1 MPHGNSPWRSEAVA
15 IFLKD
20 FRSELRT
27 KVAVNSIVLFA
38 VITLAL
44 VSYSIGPYR
53 IPPAEKPAIFS
64 ALLMIILFF
73 ASMTGLSRVFVKEE
87 ESRTA
92 DTLRLAAD
100 PHAVFLGKLLL
111 NLVTMAGVTAVVV
124 PLFSILMEFHPVH
137 MGSFYGITA
146 LGMLGLTVASTLI
159 AAIISKAGMKGA
171 LFPILAF
178 PILLPL
184 LLETSQ
190 ALSKAAAW
198 PDLSFLGQALGILVS
213 YAGITFFAG
222 LILFEKVWKA

>member
-53 IPPAEKPAIFS
+53 IPPAEKPAILS

-124 PLFSILMEFHPVH
+124 PLFSILMEYHPVH
-137 MGSFYGITA
+137 ICSFYGIIA

-190 ALSKAAAW
+190 ALAKAAAW

-222 LILFEKVWKA
+222 LILFEKVWRA

>member
-1 MPHGNSPWRSEAVA
+1 MPRASSPWRSEAAA
-15 IFLKD
+15 IFAKD
-20 FRSELRT
+20 LRSELRT

-44 VSYSIGPYR
+44 VSYAIGPYR
-53 IPPAEKPAIFS
+53 IPPAEKPAILS

-87 ESRTA
+87 EARTA

-100 PHAVFLGKLLL
+100 PQGVFLGKLLL
-111 NLVTMAGVTAVVV
+111 NLLIMAGVTAVVV
-124 PLFSILMEFHPVH
+124 PLFSVLMELHPVH
-137 MGSFYGITA
+137 LCSFYGITA

-159 AAIISKAGMKGA
+159 AAIISKAGNKGA

-184 LLETSQ
+184 LLATAD
-190 ALSKAAAW
+190 ALAKSAAW

-222 LILFEKVWKA
+222 LILFEKVWRA

>member
-1 MPHGNSPWRSEAVA
+1 MPHGNSPWRSEAAA
-15 IFLKD
+15 IFRKD
-20 FRSELRT
+20 LRSELRT

-44 VSYSIGPYR
+44 VSYTIGPYR
-53 IPPAEKPAIFS
+53 IPPAEKPAILS

-87 ESRTA
+87 EARTA

-111 NLVTMAGVTAVVV
+111 NLLTMAGVTAVVV
-124 PLFSILMEFHPVH
+124 PLFGVLMEFHPMH
-137 MGSFYGITA
+137 ICSFYGITA
-146 LGMLGLTVASTLI
+146 LGMLGLTIASTLI
-159 AAIISKAGMKGA
+159 AAIISKAGNKGA

-184 LLETSQ
+184 LLATSD

-198 PDLSFLGQALGILVS
+198 PDLSFMGQALGILVS

-222 LILFEKVWKA
+222 LILFEKVWRA